1 MAQYMDKHYIE
12 LWYGL
17 CEGMAARLAPCYPIP
32 TPLATNVLSTIKRF
46 TSTAFLGINITLSW
60 TRGEVILLGAKTV
73 KVNMLYGGA
82 AVEM

>member
-12 LWYGL
+12 LWYGI
-17 CEGMAARLAPCYPIP
+17 CEVMAACLAPCYPISP
-32 TPLATNVLSTIKRF
+32 PLATNVLSKIKRF
-46 TSTAFLGINITLSW
+46 TSTVFPGINITLSW

-73 KVNMLYGGA
+73 KVNMLYRGA